1 MHKTWLHA
9 FALNLLLIAIAAK
22 LRSLWA
28 SHVPMGYQD
37 ESGFHFGTKSAQENW
52 PATW

>member
-9 FALNLLLIAIAAK
+9 FTLNLLLIAIAAK
-22 LRSLWA
+22 ISTLLAR
-28 SHVPMGYQD
+28 HVALGYQD
-37 ESGFHFGTKSAQENW
+37 ESGFHFGVKKTQDNW